1 MENHKKWSKDN
12 YGRLINLLTQISK
25 LSYFNLL
32 DLADFWCITVS
43 LFIFWC
49 GNRGCAL
56 IQPHTCACNMYIVL
70 SMVINWQSR
79 RFDHNDSHMPESVL
93 YPSSCTC
100 NSHIIKN
107 KSFLAYFMRILNS
120 CVVQQL
126 SNCQAWASAIPAAY
140 LLCSTD
146 IRRDTRAAW
155 CSCSC
160 ELLCCNVEC
169 VLLRG
174 VVGRENVGTAF
185 PHLFHVLLWNE
196 LYVILNGYF
205 VRCVPT
211 LFCEYHRGISGT
223 VFLRIS
229 FVVLYQS
236 TNGRS
241 V

>member
-1 MENHKKWSKDN
+1 MPLILTFFNTRDLLYYSYGLGLRRPPNQTDCDVTFSRSRDQWKITKKWSKDN
-12 YGRLINLLTQISK
+12 YERLINLLTQISK
-25 LSYFNLL
+25 LSYFNLF

-120 CVVQQL
+120 CVVQQV
-126 SNCQAWASAIPAAY
+126 SNCQAWCPPSQPHTFSAP
-140 LLCSTD
+140 LLFDETLAQLD
-146 IRRDTRAAW
+146 GLA
-155 CSCSC
+155 
-160 ELLCCNVEC
+160 
-169 VLLRG
+169 
-174 VVGRENVGTAF
+174 VVNSSSV
-185 PHLFHVLLWNE
+185 
-196 LYVILNGYF
+196 
-205 VRCVPT
+205 T
-211 LFCEYHRGISGT
+211 LS
-223 VFLRIS
+223 VFYS
-229 FVVLYQS
+229 EV
-236 TNGRS
+236 
-241 V
+241 